1 MCQGLPN
8 PDSTVRVLHGRG
20 YQGKEGV
27 TWHGPQASQAQPLA
41 QHGTNQ
47 HSEPEG
53 EDVITS
59 PAPQRGT
66 TGQSYLLRR
75 LARDRPDILERV
87 KAGEF
92 KSARAA
98 AIEARDNKAPNPQ
111 ARG

>member
-1 MCQGLPN
+1 M
-8 PDSTVRVLHGRG
+8 
-20 YQGKEGV
+20 

-41 QHGTNQ
+41 AHEIGI
-47 HSEPEG
+47 EG
-53 EDVITS
+53 GK
-59 PAPQRGT
+59 PGPGRGNKT
-66 TGQSYLLRR
+66 DSDATRFKDRGQSYLLRR